1 MTDDT
6 RLIELVREALPPVP
20 TIDDRPVRRDLW
32 PVLERRTHAPVEWS
46 WTDVSLAAAVA
57 LALLMFRE
65 HLVVLAFLM

>member
-6 RLIELVREALPPVP
+6 RLIELVRAVLPPV
-20 TIDDRPVRRDLW
+20 DDRPGRRDLW
-32 PVLERRTHAPVEWS
+32 PVLERRTHAPFEWS

-65 HLVVLAFLM
+65 QLVVLAFLM